1 MLCWF
6 WVLHEFDIVEP
17 DTFNVWRD
25 DSDAGKGKAF
35 FQVNSWLEW
44 MNTVESDDDDEE
56 EEDEEEEDDKRG
68 VANGIK

>member
-6 WVLHEFDIVEP
+6 CVLHEFDIVEP

-25 DSDAGKGKAF
+25 EVNDAYAGKGKAL

-56 EEDEEEEDDKRG
+56 EEEEEDKRG